1 MSEETR
7 IKRER
12 NLLDKIEERDK
23 RIAELE
29 PWDDPDYHP
38 EPTRLTD
45 VGKE

>member
-1 MSEETR
+1 MSAKTR

-12 NLLDKIEERDK
+12 ILLAKIEERDR

-29 PWDDPDYHP
+29 KKLTDFRP